1 MMSKSEEFLQQL
13 KSALAHLPYSEVER
27 VVSYYSEN
35 VQDKIEDGV
44 SEEEAIASFGN
55 LDEIVSMIEEEV
67 TITSIVKDKVIKK
80 SKDSNVNKI
89 LIGIIAVLGI
99 PLWIGLGGLAIGLGI
114 GFLAV
119 FWSIP
124 FALGSMYISL
134 AFTSVSG
141 IFIGFIRMFTFE
153 FATGIAYFGVGVIAS
168 GLVVMFFQPIVQFF
182 RVFGQWNLWPF
193 KKIKQRLLKRK

>member
-35 VQDKIEDGV
+35 LQDKIEDGV
-44 SEEEAIASFGN
+44 SEEDAIASFGN
-55 LDEIVSMIEEEV
+55 LDEFVSMIEEEV
-67 TITSIVKDKVIKK
+67 TITSIVKDKVMKK
-80 SKDSNVNKI
+80 SKDSNVNKM

-99 PLWIGLGGLAIGLGI
+99 PIWIGLGGLAIGLGI

-124 FALGSMYISL
+124 FVLGSMYISL
-134 AFTSVSG
+134 AFMSVSG
-141 IFIGFIRMFTFE
+141 ILIGFIRMFTFE
-153 FATGIAYFGVGVIAS
+153 FATGLAYFGFGVTAS

-193 KKIKQRLLKRK
+193 KKIKQKLLKRK